1 MALVLVRVDCRLI
14 HAQILESWIPQTRS
28 DCLVVAN
35 DQIVSNELRREIM
48 TLAVPHE
55 IEVAFLPV
63 EEAAR
68 ALSLVRYFDR
78 RVALLLA
85 NCPDALRIYQAGL
98 SYKRLNL
105 GNLPFSPLKTQV
117 TGSVAL
123 DAKDVASLCELEAGG
138 VVIDLRN
145 NPSDVPPPF
154 SEVCACFPPS
164 A

>member
-35 DQIVSNELRREIM
+35 DQIIYSDLRRDIM
-48 TLAVPHE
+48 TLAVPPE
-55 IEVAFLPV
+55 IEVVFLPV

-68 ALSLVRYFDR
+68 ELGHVRYFDR

-98 SYKRLNL
+98 NFKRLNL
-105 GNLPFSPLKTQV
+105 GNLSFSPPKTQV

-123 DAKDVASLCELEAGG
+123 DERDMVSLCKLEAGG
-138 VVIDLRN
+138 VLIDLRN
-145 NPSDVPPPF
+145 NPSDVSPPF
-154 SEVCACFPPS
+154 SEVCACFPTS
-164 A
+164 T